1 LLVDEMQIISL
12 VYMVI
17 VSQKHVAWGHHIKLF
32 PLLAPCLAMW
42 LNIEK
47 PHGFLFFF
55 LINMV
60 FF

>member
-17 VSQKHVAWGHHIKLF
+17 VSQKHVALGHHIKLF

-55 LINMV
+55 
-60 FF
+60 